1 LERVI
6 AQTITDKNGNFD
18 FSIKKSGKY
27 QIIVSATG
35 FENYFSQ
42 EKTILENSFSILFE
56 DIILNYSAIALN
68 KKHPVF
74 VWIII
79 IQSMVNI
86 IYKLRLP
93 IIIIGTIVAIYN
105 EVKYYDFW
113 SLVVVILYILVW
125 AIEII
130 SKKQTNSKGLI
141 FDKSTNL
148 LLEKVIVRL
157 LKENTD
163 SEKLISTT
171 VTDKKG
177 EFTFIVS
184 AGDYR
189 VTAIGFGYKQFVS
202 DIIKVKKEKK
212 ISIKIALNKSN

>member
-1 LERVI
+1 
-6 AQTITDKNGNFD
+6 
-18 FSIKKSGKY
+18 
-27 QIIVSATG
+27 
-35 FENYFSQ
+35 
-42 EKTILENSFSILFE
+42 
-56 DIILNYSAIALN
+56 
-68 KKHPVF
+68 
-74 VWIII
+74 
-79 IQSMVNI
+79 
-86 IYKLRLP
+86 
-93 IIIIGTIVAIYN
+93 
-105 EVKYYDFW
+105 
-113 SLVVVILYILVW
+113 VILYILVW